1 MSSSTGRAVVISAL
15 TTIGTFFSLSFSPHK
30 GAASV
35 GMLLTI
41 SISIMLLTTF
51 SVLPA
56 LLMLIKREKG

>member
-1 MSSSTGRAVVISAL
+1 
-15 TTIGTFFSLSFSPHK
+15 
-30 GAASV
+30 V